1 MGAMLPLCVDLDL
14 SAQKDSDQMCICQA
28 ISNRGP
34 RRVETKPLTPVSCR
48 PSPSETDI
56 QFPCQTE
63 KPVPENY
70 LTYSLLYSYRMPQ
83 ANTPGTSEP
92 SGVSIWKQSCGRLVS
107 PAKSSPRTCHSRPV
121 RRRPQTTLGTE
132 ARSASTSIPSYFPD
146 CSRSLDTLSAWP
158 SPTSRKR
165 PPSASSSND
174 AGAAI
179 RR

>member
-83 ANTPGTSEP
+83 ADTPGYIGTIRCKHLETELWQTGVAREIVAANP
-92 SGVSIWKQSCGRLVS
+92 SL
-107 PAKSSPRTCHSRPV
+107 
-121 RRRPQTTLGTE
+121 E
-132 ARSASTSIPSYFPD
+132 AST
-146 CSRSLDTLSAWP
+146 T
-158 SPTSRKR
+158 T
-165 PPSASSSND
+165 
-174 AGAAI
+174 AADHSWNRGEI
-179 RR
+179 G